1 MKQVRMIK
9 PWQRGSVSNPEPLLV
24 GAIYEFEDEYAAHL
38 IAEGVAVEVAF
49 GWIRQAEDVRDWTL
63 KPEVVEAAKATLPTS
78 WDLRSTGFMPPV
90 VDQGSLGSCTANAG
104 AGVFDYMEKKQGGQF
119 LPGSRLFLYY
129 NTRVKVEH
137 SPAGQDTGCTIRGTM
152 QSLVTYGIC
161 KEATDPYIISRF
173 SVAPT
178 VVMLAEGLDY
188 QVLFYAL
195 LDPTGS
201 TTAQI
206 LANIKTMVA
215 SGYPVEFGFDV
226 YASFLTI
233 GSNGL
238 MPYPAVGESYK
249 GGHATVIVGYDDN
262 KQCPN
267 ASKGAFLVRNS
278 WGASWGLAGYFW
290 MPYDILTK
298 PFNGRRM
305 ASDFWAA
312 GKVESG
318 LQMVNRGVA

>member
-9 PWQRGSVSNPEPLLV
+9 PWQRGSVSDPQPLLV

-49 GWIRQAEDVRDWTL
+49 GWIKQEDSPKDYTL
-63 KPEVVEAAKATLPTS
+63 KPEFVAEKATALPTS
-78 WDLRSTGFMPPV
+78 WDLRTTGFMPPI
-90 VDQGSLGSCTANAG
+90 VDQGALGSCTANAAEG
-104 AGVFDYMEKKQGGQF
+104 IMRYMEQKQGTQAPP
-119 LPGSRLFLYY
+119 LSRLYTYY
-129 NTRVKVEH
+129 MTRVKIEH
-137 SPAGQDTGCTIRGTM
+137 SPANQDTGCTIRGTM

-161 KEATDPYIISRF
+161 LESTWPYIISKF
-173 SVAPT
+173 NIAPT
-178 VVMLAEGLDY
+178 AAMITEGQLR

-206 LANIKTMVA
+206 LANIKTMIA
-215 SGYPVEFGFDV
+215 SGYPVEIGFDV

-238 MPYPAVGESYK
+238 MPYPAIGESYK
-249 GGHATVIVGYDDN
+249 GGHAVDIIGYNDAI
-262 KQCPN
+262 QCPN
-267 ASKGAFLVRNS
+267 ATKGAFLVRNS

-305 ASDFWAA
+305 LSDCWAA

-318 LQMVNRGVA
+318 LAMINKGA